1 MAWVYVLI
9 AGIFEIVWA
18 TGLKFTN
25 GFTKLVPTVITLIA
39 MAISFY
45 YLALATKT
53 LPIGTSYAVWTGIGA
68 VGTVIIGMLIF
79 NESTG
84 LPRLFFLS
92 LIIIGIIGLKFSSSN

>member
-1 MAWVYVLI
+1 MAWVYLLI

-18 TGLKFTN
+18 TGLKFSN
-25 GFTKLVPTVITLIA
+25 GFTKLVPTLITLIA
-39 MAISFY
+39 MAVSFY

-53 LPIGTSYAVWTGIGA
+53 LPIGTGYAVWTGIGA

-79 NESTG
+79 NESTA
-84 LPRLFFLS
+84 LPRLLFLS